1 MKKSEQ
7 GVSEMGIDW
16 NNVNLKDSYERS
28 RNILEPYSFDILLL
42 EVECNLRDVNAATV
56 TAQFESILQAKV
68 AEAREIFAANLEN
81 IVVNAQECR
90 AEQ

>member
-7 GVSEMGIDW
+7 EISECGINW
-16 NNVNLKDSYERS
+16 SNVNLSDSWERS
-28 RNILEPYSFDILLL
+28 RNILEPYSFDTLLL
-42 EVECNLRDVNAATV
+42 EVECNLREVNAATV

-68 AEAREIFAANLEN
+68 AEAREIFAANLAN
-81 IVVNAQECR
+81 IVSNAQERR